1 MRSIRLLAVAVA
13 LAMWAAACAGT
24 TSGTEN
30 AGTDPS
36 TTTLAATTSAAETT
50 TVAAETTTS
59 PPSSTAS
66 PQTTIG
72 PDGSSVE
79 LTTAAEHPECTVPTG
94 QGQQDGCIV
103 NQGLVREYLLQVPS
117 SYDTSTPT
125 PLVMF
130 FHGGSGTMKGVFRTG
145 LFGEARERGWLGVS
159 LQGADI
165 GNIPGYSWNAIHC
178 CGISYYRGVDD
189 IGFVRALV
197 TELEDALNVDSSRI
211 YASGFSNGAM
221 LVHRIGSE
229 MSDVVAAIAPAS
241 GTIGGADPSSDP
253 AVTIAPPPGPI
264 PVMLMHGVQD
274 TNVNFRG
281 GVSKHADRFDISFV
295 NSVSFWAKADGCDPT
310 PTTTDESWGTHATFS
325 GCPDHGEVIAN
336 AYDDL
341 GHAFPTIAKGAGV
354 DGAIQVMDFFA
365 RQQLP

>member
-1 MRSIRLLAVAVA
+1 MRAVRLVAVVAA
-13 LAMWAAACAGT
+13 LALWAAACAGAN
-24 TSGTEN
+24 SGTETTATN
-30 AGTDPS
+30 PS
-36 TTTLAATTSAAETT
+36 STTLAATAST
-50 TVAAETTTS
+50 AETTTS
-59 PPSSTAS
+59 PPSSTAA

-72 PDGSSVE
+72 PDESPIE

-94 QGQQDGCIV
+94 HGQQGGCIV

-117 SYDTSTPT
+117 SYDTSAPT

-130 FHGGSGTMKGVFRTG
+130 FHGGSGNMKGVFRTG
-145 LFGEARERGWLGVS
+145 LFGEARERGWLAVS

-165 GNIPGYSWNAIHC
+165 GNVPGYSWNAVHC
-178 CGISYYRGVDD
+178 CGISYSRGVDD

-241 GTIGGADPSSDP
+241 GTIGGADPSSGP

-274 TNVNFRG
+274 TTVNFRG

-295 NSVSFWAKADGCDPT
+295 NSASFWANANGCDPT
-310 PTTTDESWGTHATFS
+310 PTTADESWGTHATFG
-325 GCPDHGEVIAN
+325 GCPEHGELIAN

-341 GHAFPTIAKGAGV
+341 GHAFPTVAKDAGV